1 LSKEANSLV
10 VSLQTYSADKAASIY
25 ENYFKDKSVFRD
37 VGLGISFS
45 YPSAF
50 GQPRYDTSAR
60 TLKFPN
66 DDNDVLR
73 IEVNTLADTAQAE
86 KEAAE
91 CEGPCLGP
99 LTSQER
105 WKKEKD
111 MLAQGTLGQHQCSF
125 GGQYCEIANVG
136 NTKMLIRYYGQWPR
150 TEGIRKEYAFYVGDK
165 RFDLLTNSYR
175 IFTGDLAEYRKGE
188 ETDFTLKLVRQILE
202 SVKIEK

>member
-1 LSKEANSLV
+1 
-10 VSLQTYSADKAASIY
+10 YSADKVASIY
-25 ENYFKDKSVFRD
+25 ENYFKDKAVFRNTS
-37 VGLGISFS
+37 LGISFN

-50 GQPRYDTSAR
+50 GQPQYDTSTR
-60 TLKFPN
+60 ILKFPN
-66 DDNDVLR
+66 DNNNVLR
-73 IEVNTLADTAQAE
+73 IEVNTLADIAQAE

-111 MLAQGTLGQHQCSF
+111 ILVQGTLGQFQCSF

-136 NTKMLIRYYGQWPR
+136 STKMLIRYYGQWPR

-165 RFDLLTNSYR
+165 RFDLLTNSYG
-175 IFTGDLAEYRKGE
+175 IFTSDLAEYRKGE
-188 ETDFTLKLVRQILE
+188 NTDFTLKLVREILE
-202 SVKIEK
+202 SIKIEK